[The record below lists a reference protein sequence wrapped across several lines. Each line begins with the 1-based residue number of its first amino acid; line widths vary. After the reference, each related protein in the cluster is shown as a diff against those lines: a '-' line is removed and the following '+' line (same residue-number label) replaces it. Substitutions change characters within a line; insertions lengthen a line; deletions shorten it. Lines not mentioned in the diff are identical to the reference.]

1 MLSKWKKSAC
11 AETAQSSRRKHRA
24 DIANRLTWSGPN
36 DTEHEAPFL
45 LSHLSERGGPPA
57 ACFDWDTPP
66 RPRQRLPAEAK
77 EGRLLCGLPRAGG
90 GAVTTPFPTAH
101 VKFDWSHFKW
111 ERSLYCNAIRQM
123 SRYEGKRLACPQT
136 THGQQRQLDI
146 PAFGRS
152 ASDQIE
158 LLSIT

>member
-36 DTEHEAPFL
+36 DTEHEVPFL

-57 ACFDWDTPP
+57 ACLDWDTPP

-77 EGRLLCGLPRAGG
+77 EGRLLCGSLRAGG
-90 GAVTTPFPTAH
+90 GAVNTLTSNLIEAILMGAKPVLQRHATEITRGLRVHKQPT
-101 VKFDWSHFKW
+101 VS
-111 ERSLYCNAIRQM
+111 NAN
-123 SRYEGKRLACPQT
+123 
-136 THGQQRQLDI
+136 
-146 PAFGRS
+146 
-152 ASDQIE
+152 
-158 LLSIT
+158 

>member
-90 GAVTTPFPTAH
+90 GAVTTPFPT
-101 VKFDWSHFKW
+101 FFFYPIP
-111 ERSLYCNAIRQM
+111 YCSRQIWL
-123 SRYEGKRLACPQT
+123 EP
-136 THGQQRQLDI
+136 
-146 PAFGRS
+146 F
-152 ASDQIE
+152 
-158 LLSIT
+158 

>member
-77 EGRLLCGLPRAGG
+77 EGRLLCGLPRAEGRLLPHSLLLTSNLI
-90 GAVTTPFPTAH
+90 GAILNGSEACTATPYGKCHATEVRGLRVHKQPT
-101 VKFDWSHFKW
+101 VS
-111 ERSLYCNAIRQM
+111 NA
-123 SRYEGKRLACPQT
+123 S
-136 THGQQRQLDI
+136 
-146 PAFGRS
+146 
-152 ASDQIE
+152 
-158 LLSIT
+158 